1 MRTNVVEKRPILRT
15 HEGAPAKIVDA
26 EAQLRRSVMS
36 CLLWEKEFYESG
48 VTIADRIATLVPQ
61 VEPFAVARMA
71 MQARS
76 DMNLRHVPLLLVREM
91 AKHPMHKAHVARTL
105 AAVIQRPDE
114 LAEFVS
120 LYWQGGKRPLSA
132 QVKKGLAAAFG
143 QFNEYSFAKYKGD
156 GNAIKLRDVM
166 FLVHPKP
173 VDAALYKKIADNTLA
188 TPDTWEVA
196 LSSGADKRET
206 WERLLSE
213 NKLGGLALL
222 RNLRNME
229 QAGVNKNLIRI
240 ALAKMNTTRILP
252 FRFIAAAR
260 YALEFEPELEAA
272 LFRSLD
278 GEKLTGRTV
287 VLIDVSGSMDA
298 PLSAKSDMTR
308 MDAACGVGMI
318 AREIGD
324 DVAVYTFSQ
333 STVRVPA
340 RRGFALRDAIVNSQA
355 HGGTYLGQAIQDANR
370 VGYDRLIVVTDEQ
383 SHDPVG
389 KPLAGAKSYLI
400 NPASA
405 QNGVGYGAFTHIDGF
420 SEAVIR
426 YIVEI
431 EKG

>member
-1 MRTNVVEKRPILRT
+1 MKTNVAMERPKLRT
-15 HEGAPAKIVDA
+15 HEGAPAKRIDA

-61 VEPFAVARMA
+61 VEPFVVARMA
-71 MQARS
+71 IQARS
-76 DMNLRHVPLLLVREM
+76 EMNLRHVPLLLVREM
-91 AKHPMHKAHVARTL
+91 AKHPMHKAYVASTL
-105 AAVIQRPDE
+105 AGVIQRPDE

-120 LYWQGGKRPLSA
+120 LYWKDGKRPLSA
-132 QVKKGLAAAFG
+132 QIKKGLAAAFA

-173 VDAALYKKIADNTLA
+173 VDAVLYKKIADNTLA

-206 WERLLSE
+206 WERLMSE
-213 NKLGGLALL
+213 NALGGLALL

-229 QAGVNKNLIRI
+229 QVGVSKSLIRI

-252 FRFIAAAR
+252 FRFIAAAK
-260 YALEFEPELEAA
+260 YAPEFEPELEAA

-278 GEKLTGRTV
+278 GEKMTGRTV
-287 VLIDVSGSMDA
+287 VLIDVSGSMEA

-308 MDAACGVGMI
+308 MDAACGVAMV
-318 AREIGD
+318 AREICD
-324 DVAVYTFSQ
+324 DVAIYTFSQ
-333 STVRVPA
+333 NTVKVPA
-340 RRGFALRDAIVNSQA
+340 RRGFALRDAVVNSQG
-355 HGGTYLGQAIQDANR
+355 HGGTYLGKALRDVNA
-370 VGYDRLIVVTDEQ
+370 VGYDRLIVITDEQ
-383 SHDPVG
+383 SHDVVGNPVG
-389 KPLAGAKSYLI
+389 KLAYLI
-400 NPASA
+400 NVASA

-426 YIVEI
+426 YIQEV